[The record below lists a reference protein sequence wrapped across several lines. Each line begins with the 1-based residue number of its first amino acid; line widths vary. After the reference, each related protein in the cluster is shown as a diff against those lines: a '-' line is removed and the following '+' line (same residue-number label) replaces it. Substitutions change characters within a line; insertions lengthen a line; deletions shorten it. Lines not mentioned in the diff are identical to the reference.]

1 MDSDQLSET
10 LSKLNNNL
18 DPKSVSKKSKSEM
31 LLQLEV
37 LSESLIETETKRGGD
52 ESAKK
57 KRRIIQER
65 GQREVGEGMLKLKS

>member
-37 LSESLIETETKRGGD
+37 LSESLIETETKRGG
-52 ESAKK
+52 
-57 KRRIIQER
+57 
-65 GQREVGEGMLKLKS
+65 G

>member
-37 LSESLIETETKRGGD
+37 LSESLIETETKRGGGMNQRR
-52 ESAKK
+52 
-57 KRRIIQER
+57 KR
-65 GQREVGEGMLKLKS
+65 EG

>member
-37 LSESLIETETKRGGD
+37 LSESLIETETKGGGD